1 MALHEKP
8 MFDIKEKGK
17 CKYCN
22 KALTGQQNQNYFT
35 VRVGSRNERV
45 FVCASCFDALQDDHL
60 RNIQP

>member
-1 MALHEKP
+1 
-8 MFDIKEKGK
+8 MFDIKEKGI